1 MHILKPWKGVIFM
14 ELRKQTARFGALLVA
29 GHILLNAM
37 GYSSLQEAASTLLTP
52 ENLLRMAVTMELGTP
67 LTDTTAP
74 PIPTVTVV
82 THTPQPSPTP
92 TPQIL
97 DAIIAGGIRIDN
109 ATEYTIDTAQLLTEG
124 PSVTLT
130 QGQPQILIIHTHS
143 SEAYTMDDFDRY
155 TPSDTTRTQDTKY
168 NVVRVGDALTDALRE
183 HGLEVIHDRSIYDY
197 PSYTGSYTRAGDAI
211 SQYLEKYPSIA
222 MVIDLHRDAIGSGD
236 VVYKTIA
243 EDENTPCAQTMF
255 VVGTND
261 SGLEH
266 PKWEDNLKLALY
278 LQAAVHLAHP
288 TLQRPIKL
296 VQERYN
302 QQLTTGSLILEV
314 GSNGNTLAEALNAIE
329 LFADA
334 AGPALSALVK

>member
-1 MHILKPWKGVIFM
+1 M
-14 ELRKQTARFGALLVA
+14 ELRKQMAAFGAFLVA
-29 GHILLNAM
+29 GHIVLNAM
-37 GYSSLQEAASTLLTP
+37 GYSSPREALSTLLTP
-52 ENLLRMAVTMELGTP
+52 ENLIRMAITMELGKP
-67 LTDTTAP
+67 LAEATVP
-74 PIPTVTVV
+74 PMPTVTVV
-82 THTPQPSPTP
+82 THTPQPSPSP

-109 ATEYTIDTAQLLTEG
+109 ATDYTIDTAQLLTEG
-124 PSVTLT
+124 PSQPFTK
-130 QGQPQILIIHTHS
+130 GQPQILVIHTHS

-168 NVVRVGDALTDALRE
+168 NVIRVGDALTEALRE

-197 PSYTGSYTRAGDAI
+197 PSYTGSYSRTGEAI
-211 SQYLEKYPSIA
+211 EQYLAKYPSIA

-243 EDENTPCAQTMF
+243 EDESSPCAQTMF
-255 VVGTND
+255 VVGTDD

-266 PKWEDNLKLALY
+266 PKWRENLKLALY
-278 LQAAVHLAHP
+278 LQAAVHTAHP
-288 TLQRPIKL
+288 TLQRPVKL
-296 VQERYN
+296 VKERYN

-334 AGPALSALVK
+334 AGPALAALVK

>member
-1 MHILKPWKGVIFM
+1 M
-14 ELRKQTARFGALLVA
+14 ELRKQMASFGALLVA
-29 GHILLNAM
+29 GHIALNAM
-37 GYSSLQEAASTLLTP
+37 GYSSPKQALSDLLTP
-52 ENLLRMAVTMELGTP
+52 ENLVRMAITMELGRP
-67 LTDTTAP
+67 LADTTVLP
-74 PIPTVTVV
+74 MPTVKVV
-82 THTPQPSPTP
+82 THTPQPTPTP

-109 ATEYTIDTAQLLTEG
+109 ATDYTIDTAQLLTEG
-124 PSVTLT
+124 PSLTLT
-130 QGQPQILIIHTHS
+130 KGQPQILIIHTHS

-168 NVVRVGDALTDALRE
+168 NVIRVGDALTDALRK

-197 PSYTGSYTRAGDAI
+197 PSYTGSYTRCGEAI
-211 SQYLEKYPSIA
+211 GQYLEKYPSISI
-222 MVIDLHRDAIGSGD
+222 VIDLHRDAIGSGD

-255 VVGTND
+255 VVGTDD

-266 PKWEDNLKLALY
+266 PNWKENLKLALY
-278 LQAAVHLAHP
+278 LQAAVHTAHP

-302 QQLTTGSLILEV
+302 QQLTAGSLILEV

-329 LFADA
+329 LFAEA
-334 AGPALSALVK
+334 AGPALAALTK

>member
-1 MHILKPWKGVIFM
+1 M
-14 ELRKQTARFGALLVA
+14 ELRKQMARFGALLVA
-29 GHILLNAM
+29 GHIALNAM
-37 GYSSLQEAASTLLTP
+37 GYASPKEAMAALFTP
-52 ENLLRMAVTMELGTP
+52 EGLVRMAVTMELGRP
-67 LTDTTAP
+67 LTEATAP
-74 PIPTVTVV
+74 PMPTVTVV

-109 ATEYTIDTAQLLTEG
+109 ATGYTIDTARLLTEG
-124 PSVTLT
+124 PSLTLT
-130 QGQPQILIIHTHS
+130 KGEPQILIIHTHS

-168 NVVRVGDALTDALRE
+168 NVVRVGDALTEALRK
-183 HGLEVIHDRSIYDY
+183 HGLEVVHDRSIYDH

-211 SQYLEKYPSIA
+211 GQYLQKYPSISI
-222 MVIDLHRDAIGSGD
+222 VIDLHRDAIGSGD

-266 PKWEDNLKLALY
+266 PKWEENLKLALY
-278 LQAAVHLAHP
+278 LQAAVFMAHP

-314 GSNGNTLAEALNAIE
+314 GSNGNTLAEALNAID
-329 LFADA
+329 LFAEA
-334 AGPALSALVK
+334 AGPALASLVK